1 MKGSGDNPLINNRYR
16 PEHDL
21 ENCSFRASNEYLT
34 VTGGVMAYSVGVK
47 SVYYD
52 VMYVLGDH
60 AYEKFEAMPS
70 DSDDDGEPI
79 LTWKHNILWWLYQKC
94 IVRSLQRGTFVHS
107 SIHDVDD
114 CRKTIRL
121 HEVSDDG

>member
-1 MKGSGDNPLINNRYR
+1 
-16 PEHDL
+16 
-21 ENCSFRASNEYLT
+21 
-34 VTGGVMAYSVGVK
+34 MAYSVGVK
-47 SVYYD
+47 SMYYD

-60 AYEKFEAMPS
+60 AYQKFEAMPS

-121 HEVSDDG
+121 HEASEDEVT